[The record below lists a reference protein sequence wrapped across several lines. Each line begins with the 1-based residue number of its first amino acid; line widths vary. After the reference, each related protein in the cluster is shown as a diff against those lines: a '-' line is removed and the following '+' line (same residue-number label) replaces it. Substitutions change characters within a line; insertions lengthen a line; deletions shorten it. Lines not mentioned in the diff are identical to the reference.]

1 MGASCSAHTVPVGCR
16 DSLPAQTSAA
26 ESQSLWDTADNL
38 EISGRDTHT
47 LSSCSEWTEEAL
59 SVQRKVLYLPPL
71 PHFAYEMIFLLVH
84 SEGVGFRY
92 LFQLWSL
99 SEVNACV
106 KKRTLCVQSS
116 RDSTTIVLSLFGFF
130 PDSNVT
136 LGRTP
141 ELGQRPGRTSIRI

>member
-1 MGASCSAHTVPVGCR
+1 MLTQCPW
-16 DSLPAQTSAA
+16 AA
-26 ESQSLWDTADNL
+26 ETACLRRRLLQKVKASGIQQITWKSQGGTRILCPLVLN
-38 EISGRDTHT
+38 GQRKH
-47 LSSCSEWTEEAL
+47 

-92 LFQLWSL
+92 LFQLWRL
-99 SEVNACV
+99 SEMNACV